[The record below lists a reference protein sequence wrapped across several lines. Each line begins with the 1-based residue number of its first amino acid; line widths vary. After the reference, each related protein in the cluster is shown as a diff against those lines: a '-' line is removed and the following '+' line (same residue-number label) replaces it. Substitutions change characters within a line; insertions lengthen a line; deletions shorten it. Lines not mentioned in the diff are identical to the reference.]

1 MSQTQFR
8 LVCACATGV
17 AFWCISASAQV
28 GRILP
33 NAPQPQADAQSS
45 GDAQNQHAASVS
57 DRSGISGTVLDTN
70 GDVIQGARVQLSEIG
85 TAGILREAKSGDTG
99 QFAFLD
105 LEPGRYVVA
114 VSGNGMTTFVSK
126 PITLLPDEPVIVPKV
141 VLSIAVATTSVTVM
155 DKEQASIVQVEIA
168 EQQRVLKV
176 FPNFYSSYDW
186 NAPPMLAKQ
195 KYRLAARTLIDP
207 VSFLTTAGIAG
218 AEQYQNVFPSFG
230 GGLEGY
236 GKRYGAA
243 YASHASAELF
253 TRAVFPSMFHTDPR
267 YFVMGTGTTQA
278 RVLHAV
284 TSTWVTRGDD
294 GTRRINFP
302 QILGG
307 LSAAALSN
315 AYFPAQERGLN
326 LVLINGLGDLGGNMV
341 DNLIRE
347 FLLSR
352 VTTHAKR

>member
-1 MSQTQFR
+1 MWS
-8 LVCACATGV
+8 
-17 AFWCISASAQV
+17 ISASAQA

-33 NAPQPQADAQSS
+33 DAPPPQAGAASS
-45 GDAQNQHAASVS
+45 FADAQNQHETSAQ
-57 DRSGISGTVLDTN
+57 DTSGISGTVLDTN
-70 GDVIQGARVQLSEIG
+70 GDVIQGARVQLTGPGTPGIG
-85 TAGILREAKSGDTG
+85 REMKSGATG
-99 QFAFLD
+99 EFAFLE
-105 LEPGRYVVA
+105 LEPGKYIVT

-141 VLSIAVATTSVTVM
+141 VLTIAAATTSVTVT
-155 DKEQASIVQVEIA
+155 DKEQASIEQVEIA

-218 AEQYQNVFPSFG
+218 AEQYKDVFPSFG

-243 YASHASAELF
+243 FASHASAELF

-267 YFVMGTGTTQA
+267 YFIMGKGNTQA
-278 RVLHAV
+278 RVLHAI

-294 GTRRINFP
+294 GSRRINFP

-315 AYFPAQERGLN
+315 AYFAAQERGLN

-352 VTTHAKR
+352 VTTHAKP